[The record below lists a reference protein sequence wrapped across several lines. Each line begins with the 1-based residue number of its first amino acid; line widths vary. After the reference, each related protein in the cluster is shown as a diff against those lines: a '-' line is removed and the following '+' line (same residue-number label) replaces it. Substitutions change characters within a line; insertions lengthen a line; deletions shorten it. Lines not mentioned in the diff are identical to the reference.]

1 MKTIEFLNQY
11 GILELCAQYA
21 IKVNQWE
28 DLYVLNYCQI
38 DSPKTHDITK
48 ECRSLVV
55 TQKNDKWVVV
65 SRSFDRFFN
74 YGEAGTEQYK
84 IEDLIAYE
92 KLDGSL
98 IGLFYWNGEW
108 LFRTRSMIMPE
119 TSVNGFD
126 TTWLELF
133 NQAIINTGI
142 LEKLGYFDIGN
153 TYIFELTSPVN
164 RVVTRYTEPKVTLL
178 ATRENKT
185 GNYVFQSEFQ
195 NVRPKHFH
203 FSNLHECLKAAKEL
217 RNLEE
222 GYVLYTN
229 QGEPVMK
236 VKTQLT

>member
-55 TQKNDKWVVV
+55 TQKNDEWVVV

-98 IGLFYWNGEW
+98 IGLFFWNGEW

-126 TTWLELF
+126 TTWSQLITKALDWPNCTAQLSE
-133 NQAIINTGI
+133 
-142 LEKLGYFDIGN
+142 EY
-153 TYIFELTSPVN
+153 TYILELTSPVN
-164 RVVTRYTEPKVTLL
+164 RVVTRYQDTVAYLL
-178 ATRENKT
+178 A
-185 GNYVFQSEFQ
+185 
-195 NVRPKHFH
+195 VRKN
-203 FSNLHECLKAAKEL
+203 SDGSYIE
-217 RNLEE
+217 RT
-222 GYVLYTN
+222 V
-229 QGEPVMK
+229 
-236 VKTQLT
+236 